1 MLEQIEKLAVRY
13 DIPPQVLIAVGIAL
27 GVLLIVWGV
36 YAIFLQDDHVAE
48 RLAAISGGRHQDR
61 LDMGLLKSADRGP
74 KGLMQAFIPSDSD
87 KRGELQRRLDQGGVA
102 SPNALR
108 NFIMARVVLAV
119 MLPGALIL
127 LIVASK
133 TPGVFLPFGL
143 TQAVASMTTISV
155 YKYLTILLLAG
166 YFAPNY
172 WLNYRVSARQRK
184 IEEGFPNALDLLQIS
199 IEAGMG
205 FDAAMTRVGNELA
218 HSTPEIAYEFLTV
231 QRQVQAGRAR
241 DEAMSDMANRTG
253 IDSVRSFANVVSQS
267 IQFGTSMAQALTTY
281 SEDLR
286 LQRELRA
293 QEMAN
298 KLPVKMSAV
307 MASLM
312 LPALIMLSVGP
323 VVIRYMRSF

>member
-1 MLEQIEKLAVRY
+1 MLEQIEKIAVRY
-13 DIPPQVLIAVGIAL
+13 DLPPQILLALGIGV
-27 GVLLIVWGV
+27 GVLLLVWGI
-36 YAIFLQDDHVAE
+36 YAIFLQDDRVAE
-48 RLAAISGGRHQDR
+48 RLAEVSGHRHKER
-61 LDMGLLKSADRGP
+61 LDMGLLKAADRDPG
-74 KGLMQAFIPSDSD
+74 GLMQAMMAVDGG
-87 KRGELQRRLDQGGVA
+87 KRGELQRRLDQAGLEGRHT
-102 SPNALR
+102 LR
-108 NFIMARVVLAV
+108 RFMLARTILAV
-119 MLPGALIL
+119 VFPGIFL
-127 LIVASK
+127 LLLVAAK
-133 TPGVFLPFGL
+133 MPGVYLPFGL
-143 TQAVASMTTISV
+143 TSAMGEMTSFNV
-155 YKYLTILLLAG
+155 YKILTILLLAG

-241 DEAMSDMANRTG
+241 EEAMLEMAHRVG
-253 IDSVRSFANVVSQS
+253 LDSVRSFANVVAQS
-267 IQFGTSMAQALTTY
+267 MQFGTSMAHALTTY

-312 LPALIMLSVGP
+312 LPALLLLTIGP
-323 VVIRYMRSF
+323 VAIRFIRNF